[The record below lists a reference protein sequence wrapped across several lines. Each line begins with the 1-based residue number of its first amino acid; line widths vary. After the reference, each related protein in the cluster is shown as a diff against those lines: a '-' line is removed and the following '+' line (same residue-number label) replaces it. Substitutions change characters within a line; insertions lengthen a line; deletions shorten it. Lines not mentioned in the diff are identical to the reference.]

1 MSTVASGA
9 RYFLSDL
16 HFTSVAEPR
25 CQRLIDF
32 LASLRDA
39 EAIYLVG
46 DVFDFWLGYRRTLY
60 RDHFPLLR
68 TLADL
73 TDAGVR
79 VLVFS
84 GNHDPDPGDFFS
96 EIGVEVSEGPRV
108 EQMGRFTVRME
119 HGDTIDPRGVLRRT
133 LCKAVRHPVARRAA
147 RFIPP
152 AALWSLANAY
162 ALKPHGDY
170 GPGLPA
176 GLTRDYFPAQ
186 VEAGV
191 DVLIMG
197 HYHRAV
203 HHRRGDA
210 RYFVLGDWRAQ
221 FTYLLYVDG
230 DFKLMRQ
237 RLDGPAQAL
246 PEGDWAP

>member
-1 MSTVASGA
+1 MKSAS

-25 CQRLIDF
+25 CQRLLEV
-32 LASLRDA
+32 LAGLTDA

-68 TLADL
+68 VLADL
-73 TDAGVR
+73 VDAGVR
-79 VLVFS
+79 VTVFS
-84 GNHDPDPGDFFS
+84 GNHDPDPGDFFAQ
-96 EIGVEVSEGPRV
+96 IGVAVSEGPLV
-108 EQMGRFTVRME
+108 ERMGRFTVRME
-119 HGDTIDPRGVLRRT
+119 HGDTVDPRGFLRRNI
-133 LCKAVRHPVARRAA
+133 CKTVRHPVLRKAA
-147 RFIPP
+147 RIVPP
-152 AALWSLANAY
+152 AALYALAQAY
-162 ALKPHGDY
+162 AHKPHDDY
-170 GPGLPA
+170 GPGLPQ
-176 GLTRDYFPAQ
+176 GLIRDYFPAQ
-186 VEAGV
+186 VSAGV

-203 HHRRGDA
+203 HHRQGDA

-221 FTYLLYVDG
+221 FTYLRFADG
-230 DFKLMRQ
+230 EFTLLRH
-237 RLDGPAQAL
+237 RLDGPDDVL